1 MTLQELYTRI
11 DGNYDHA
18 VQIMR
23 MEKLISRYVLK
34 FPSSDLNGS
43 LMEAAKSMD
52 PTQLFERAHAMK
64 GVCANMGFDKLAEA
78 VGEITEEFRPGNQRK
93 YTDAFLE
100 VHKVH
105 LRKSAFIRTQIFSGS
120 ALAELCGIALMLSG
134 PFSGS
139 KRRGRFA
146 Q

>member
-64 GVCANMGFDKLAEA
+64 GVCANMGFDKLSEA
-78 VGEITEEFRPGNQRK
+78 VGLITEEFRPGNQRK
-93 YTDAFLE
+93 HSDEEIKAMLADIDAMY
-100 VHKVH
+100 K
-105 LRKSAFIRTQIFSGS
+105 RTV
-120 ALAELCGIALMLSG
+120 AGIEQY
-134 PFSGS
+134 
-139 KRRGRFA
+139 A
-146 Q
+146 QG

>member
-1 MTLQELYTRI
+1 MTLQELYTLI

-23 MEKLISRYVLK
+23 MEKLINRYVLK

-78 VGEITEEFRPGNQRK
+78 VGIITEEFRPGNTRSLS
-93 YTDAFLE
+93 DDE
-100 VHKVH
+100 VKARIADIGVMYRHTVDG
-105 LRKSAFIRTQIFSGS
+105 IRQYEQG
-120 ALAELCGIALMLSG
+120 
-134 PFSGS
+134 
-139 KRRGRFA
+139 
-146 Q
+146 